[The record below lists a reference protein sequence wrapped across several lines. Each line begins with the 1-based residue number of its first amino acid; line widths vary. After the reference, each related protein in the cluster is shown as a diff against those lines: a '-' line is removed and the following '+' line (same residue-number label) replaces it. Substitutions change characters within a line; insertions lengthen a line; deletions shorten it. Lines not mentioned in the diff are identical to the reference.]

1 MELRLAS
8 GDDSEKTYKKAKEMG
23 FLDKTIRRLTGKE
36 IQNPMLAGY
45 SMVDTCAAEFTAET
59 PYFYANFGG
68 DNEAAEYIAN
78 QNSGKRRVAVS
89 YTHLMSEVIRAK
101 IAKAPVTCEVAPHHL
116 WFTNTD
122 YRVNPPIRT
131 KKDRD
136 RSYQTHDTCD
146 AIRSGSACKILQH
159 RDGSRTALD
168 DRSQNGSN
176 DNAQHRRI
184 RYLKHD
190 IRKHLSLR

>member
-1 MELRLAS
+1 MIFEITKIDKWFLAKFQKLADMELRLAS

-78 QNSGKRRVAVS
+78 QNSGKRRVVVFGS
-89 YTHLMSEVIRAK
+89 GL
-101 IAKAPVTCEVAPHHL
+101 
-116 WFTNTD
+116 
-122 YRVNPPIRT
+122 
-131 KKDRD
+131 
-136 RSYQTHDTCD
+136 
-146 AIRSGSACKILQH
+146 SGSV
-159 RDGSRTALD
+159 RG
-168 DRSQNGSN
+168 
-176 DNAQHRRI
+176 
-184 RYLKHD
+184 
-190 IRKHLSLR
+190 